1 MGKICTE
8 MVAQPKQWATNWSRQ
23 NFEESEETETTR
35 RASAQNW
42 IKLFRLKIHPC
53 YTKKNIVEK
62 YTELFY
68 ESADGGEVGDCFV
81 CFSPP
86 VVSAPRHFVIATNN

>member
-23 NFEESEETETTR
+23 NFAETEETETTR
-35 RASAQNW
+35 RASAQNC

-53 YTKKNIVEK
+53 HTKKKIVEK

-68 ESADGGEVGDCFV
+68 ESADGGEVGDFFV